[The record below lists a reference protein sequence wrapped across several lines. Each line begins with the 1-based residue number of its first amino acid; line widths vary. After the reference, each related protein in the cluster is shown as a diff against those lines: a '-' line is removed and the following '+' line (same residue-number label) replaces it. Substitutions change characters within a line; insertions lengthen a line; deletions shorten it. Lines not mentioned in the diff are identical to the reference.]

1 MTILLLGI
9 LVSAVIT
16 DLRTYRIPN
25 FLILSGLLSGLLQ
38 VTLTEGLMALHTAI
52 VNASIICVSLLLL
65 YFIKALGAGDVK
77 LFSVIAVFVGLKPT
91 YRILLCSLVIGG
103 ALGLI
108 KVVVKTIQKK
118 KNEKKGGKRNKNRQF
133 NEYAPTKIIW
143 TNFKGK
149 GKMTRMHFSIP
160 ISIATLLITGGII

>member
-38 VTLTEGLMALHTAI
+38 VTLTEGLMALLTAI

-108 KVVVKTIQKK
+108 KVVVKIIQKK
-118 KNEKKGGKRNKNRQF
+118 RIERKGGKRNKNRQF
-133 NEYAPTKIIW
+133 NEHAPTKIIW